1 MFLLALGLSY
11 VAATSAS
18 RYLEYKGRA
27 LEEQSRNARLNLI
40 PVVAVS
46 ADIDVGTRITAE
58 QLKLIEL
65 PAAAAPDSAFG
76 TIEEVVGRVNRI
88 RLVADD
94 LVLESKLSPVGA
106 ASGLQAVIPEG
117 KRAITVRA
125 NDVIGLAGFL
135 RPGDMVDV
143 IGTVQERPGAE
154 LIAKTVL
161 QRIPVLTVGKE
172 MERTADGKQKTVE
185 TVTLLVSPEEAERL
199 VLVTT
204 EGRIQL
210 VLRSPLDGGENAG
223 RFTTFD
229 QLLDRP
235 KPAPKPKPQ
244 VKPAPPPVQEA
255 APPPP
260 PPPPVAAA
268 PEPDPKI
275 TVEIIRG
282 VKKEE
287 REFEQQGPAE
297 PAPTP

>member
-27 LEEQSRNARLNLI
+27 LEEQARNARLNLLPI
-40 PVVAVS
+40 VVA
-46 ADIDVGTRITAE
+46 ATDIEVGTRIAAD
-58 QLKLIEL
+58 QLKLIDL

-76 TIEEVVGRVNRI
+76 SIEAVVGRVNRI

-94 LVLESKLSPVGA
+94 LVLESKLSPAGA
-106 ASGLQAVIPEG
+106 SSGLQAVIPEG

-135 RPGDMVDV
+135 RPGDIVDV

-172 MERTADGKQKTVE
+172 MERSADGKQKTVD
-185 TVTLLVSPEEAERL
+185 TVTLLVTPEEAERL
-199 VLVTT
+199 VLVTS

-210 VLRSPLDGGENAG
+210 VLRSPSDGSEDAS
-223 RFTTFD
+223 RLTTFD
-229 QLLDRP
+229 QVLGRP
-235 KPAPKPKPQ
+235 KPVPKPKPQ
-244 VKPAPPPVQEA
+244 VEA

-260 PPPPVAAA
+260 PIPEAPPPVVV

-287 REFEQQGPAE
+287 REFESQAPGE
-297 PAPTP
+297 PAPAP